1 MDINAR
7 INWRPGMELT
17 TQTFLDMDENLDFR
31 QQMAIRAALGDHCI
45 GLLPNTPFNNDGL
58 FYTNRFEIE
67 RLQCTALLPSGRIVQ
82 IDEAVSI
89 AVPMLFGDVYYLAV
103 GIGDTKI
110 PFEKRGVDYVRPQY
124 TYAIMNLEELQRNDV
139 FPLVRFLVKDGVFS
153 IDKDFIPPCLLLS
166 CDPRIDEYRNHYT
179 DLLKQLGE
187 HANFKEGE
195 GKQAML
201 RYMFRMQSQDP
212 QGQGI
217 EFIKLTQEIAQA
229 VEYFIMK
236 PNREQETEIPTPQQL
251 DPQSWLKWFEEYLSG
266 AINLL
271 DGVTLIDDSIDY
283 EALLAQAKKELY
295 DQLSPELYEKLLERI
310 KREVREELN
319 EKLTESLTKYMDEVM
334 KPSLAGILSRELHQK
349 LYEELYTE
357 LFEHLFNALYVT
369 MPEEEEYLPQI

>member
-1 MDINAR
+1 
-7 INWRPGMELT
+7 
-17 TQTFLDMDENLDFR
+17 
-31 QQMAIRAALGDHCI
+31 
-45 GLLPNTPFNNDGL
+45 
-58 FYTNRFEIE
+58 
-67 RLQCTALLPSGRIVQ
+67 
-82 IDEAVSI
+82 
-89 AVPMLFGDVYYLAV
+89 
-103 GIGDTKI
+103 
-110 PFEKRGVDYVRPQY
+110 
-124 TYAIMNLEELQRNDV
+124 
-139 FPLVRFLVKDGVFS
+139 
-153 IDKDFIPPCLLLS
+153 
-166 CDPRIDEYRNHYT
+166 
-179 DLLKQLGE
+179 
-187 HANFKEGE
+187 
-195 GKQAML
+195 
-201 RYMFRMQSQDP
+201 MQSQDP

-229 VEYFIMK
+229 VEYFIMR

>member
-1 MDINAR
+1 
-7 INWRPGMELT
+7 
-17 TQTFLDMDENLDFR
+17 
-31 QQMAIRAALGDHCI
+31 
-45 GLLPNTPFNNDGL
+45 
-58 FYTNRFEIE
+58 
-67 RLQCTALLPSGRIVQ
+67 
-82 IDEAVSI
+82 
-89 AVPMLFGDVYYLAV
+89 
-103 GIGDTKI
+103 
-110 PFEKRGVDYVRPQY
+110 
-124 TYAIMNLEELQRNDV
+124 MNLEELQRNDV